1 MSICK
6 TNESTEFT
14 TKDLLSETKR
24 EIIGEAVNYFN
35 RKHTRKTSDDSRY
48 FFSWDEV
55 TAVIEGLKDKESVII
70 NVHKDKGKVYC
81 YIITPVIFKE
91 TRKKKRKS
99 IKKDNVFKGEV

>member
-6 TNESTEFT
+6 TNNTTEFT
-14 TKDLLSETKR
+14 TKDLLNETKR

-35 RKHTRKTSDDSRY
+35 RKHTRKTNDDSRY

-70 NVHKDKGKVYC
+70 SVYKDKDKVYC
-81 YIITPVIFKE
+81 YIITPVIYKE
-91 TRKKKRKS
+91 TRKKKARK
-99 IKKDNVFKGEV
+99 KKNEIPKKG

>member
-1 MSICK
+1 MNIYK
-6 TNESTEFT
+6 TNKSIEFT

-35 RKHTRKTSDDSRY
+35 RKHTRKTNDDSRY

-55 TAVIEGLKDKESVII
+55 TAVIERLKDKESVTIS
-70 NVHKDKGKVYC
+70 VHKDKGKVYC

-91 TRKKKRKS
+91 TRKKKKEAH
-99 IKKDNVFKGEV
+99 KEG

>member
-6 TNESTEFT
+6 TNKSAEFT
-14 TKDLLSETKR
+14 TKDLLKKKKK

-55 TAVIEGLKDKESVII
+55 TAVIDRLEDKESVTIS
-70 NVHKDKGKVYC
+70 VHKEKGKVYC
-81 YIITPVIFKE
+81 YIITPVIYKE
-91 TRKKKRKS
+91 TRKKKSEIHKE
-99 IKKDNVFKGEV
+99 G

>member
-1 MSICK
+1 MNICK
-6 TNESTEFT
+6 TNKTTEFT

-24 EIIGEAVNYFN
+24 EIIGEAVSYFN

-55 TAVIEGLKDKESVII
+55 TAVIDRLEDKESVTIS
-70 NVHKDKGKVYC
+70 VHKDKGKVYC

-91 TRKKKRKS
+91 TRKKKNEIHKE
-99 IKKDNVFKGEV
+99 G